1 MSKLKWVLAG
11 VVALAVA
18 ISAGTFAYIHFVSSD
33 APPPLSFSDITTT
46 TGGTNDPAGLTTTAP
61 ATAGGVDGAWQAT
74 SASVVG
80 YRVNEVLFGQ
90 THEAAGRTNAVTGT
104 MTIDGSSV
112 TQVALQVDMTKV
124 ASDES
129 RRDAQFQG
137 RIMDTASF
145 PTATFTLTQPFALPS
160 IPTDSTPVTV
170 TATGD
175 LTLHGTTNGVTVELQ
190 ARRNGSN
197 IEVNGT
203 IPIVFADYGI
213 PNPSFAGVVTTEDH
227 GVLELLVVFAPAT

>member
-1 MSKLKWVLAG
+1 MSKLRWMLVG
-11 VVALAVA
+11 VVALAVL
-18 ISAGTFAYIHFVSSD
+18 IPVGTFVYIHFVSSD
-33 APPPLSFSDITTT
+33 APAPLSFSDVTTT
-46 TGGTNDPAGLTTTAP
+46 TATTGSAGATTSAP
-61 ATAGGVDGAWQAT
+61 ATSGGVDGTWQAT

-112 TQVALQVDMTKV
+112 TQVALQVDMTTV
-124 ASDES
+124 TSDES

-145 PTATFTLTQPFALPS
+145 PTATFTLTEPFALAS
-160 IPTDSTPVTV
+160 IPADSTPITV

-175 LTLHGTTNGVTVELQ
+175 LTLHGTTNGVTVQLQ
-190 ARRNGSN
+190 ARRNGPN
-197 IEVNGT
+197 VEVNGT

-213 PNPSFAGVVTTEDH
+213 PNPSFGGVVTTEDH
-227 GVLELLVVFAPAT
+227 GILELLVVFAPAA